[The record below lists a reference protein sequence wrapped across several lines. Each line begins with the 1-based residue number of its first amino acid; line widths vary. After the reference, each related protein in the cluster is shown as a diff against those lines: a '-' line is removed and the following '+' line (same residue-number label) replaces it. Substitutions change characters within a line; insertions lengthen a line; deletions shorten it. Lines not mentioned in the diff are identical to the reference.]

1 MESPH
6 QRCPPKIRNLRFQ
19 LRCCEWHKNVRNLPS
34 LATAQLPHPS
44 HPKSRLS
51 REGIAGETLRQGAAV
66 AISGGLRMDRGE
78 FSPAMINFR
87 KFRFDIRKSHENLR
101 MLQKWCSSKVGNFVA
116 DMPSVQWVLGF
127 GLRRI

>member
-1 MESPH
+1 M
-6 QRCPPKIRNLRFQ
+6 LR
-19 LRCCEWHKNVRNLPS
+19 HKNVQNIAS
-34 LATAQLPHPS
+34 LATPQLTHPS

-51 REGIAGETLRQGAAV
+51 REGIAGETLRQGAAI
-66 AISGGLRMDRGE
+66 AISGGLRLDCGE

-101 MLQKWCSSKVGNFVA
+101 MLQKWWSSKVGNFVA

-127 GLRRI
+127 GLGRI